1 MHKESHTHVTWCN
14 HLHRLCKQL
23 QVPPPLYQALPMPM
37 ITSSFCSSMRKWLLK
52 RYCGNANLQWSKHT
66 EHACTLAGRATDYK
80 VLKLLL
86 WQMLMCEDLSFF
98 SCKWLVIQYIIRC
111 YFCLSTSANNCRFPN
126 KKWNLQ
132 LIRYWMKWILQESLV
147 RTKKPQPH
155 WKKKKIVYEVA
166 SFHVLIVSGSRLGRL
181 GNIQKKVWINTKELW
196 RDTMYRMR

>member
-1 MHKESHTHVTWCN
+1 MQPSPQIV
-14 HLHRLCKQL
+14 QSA
-23 QVPPPLYQALPMPM
+23 PSS
-37 ITSSFCSSMRKWLLK
+37 SSFVPSPS
-52 RYCGNANLQWSKHT
+52 
-66 EHACTLAGRATDYK
+66 HAHDHIIF
-80 VLKLLL
+80 LLL
-86 WQMLMCEDLSFF
+86 HEKMAAQEILWKCEPTVIEAYRACMYTRRTCHWVQSTQASSLANADVWRLVVF

-181 GNIQKKVWINTKELW
+181 GNIQKKVWINTKEQW